1 MASRKKTS
9 FISFE
14 ELMLKS
20 SKYFIERGGGEE
32 KVNKRRE
39 EGREGVREGRGGE
52 REGREGEEREEGG
65 GRRERQRGMGGR
77 KEEERGG
84 EGRKGADL

>member
-1 MASRKKTS
+1 MLGGVLAVARVCSRVYLETCSMASRKKTS

-39 EGREGVREGRGGE
+39 EGRE
-52 REGREGEEREEGG
+52 
-65 GRRERQRGMGGR
+65 
-77 KEEERGG
+77 
-84 EGRKGADL
+84 